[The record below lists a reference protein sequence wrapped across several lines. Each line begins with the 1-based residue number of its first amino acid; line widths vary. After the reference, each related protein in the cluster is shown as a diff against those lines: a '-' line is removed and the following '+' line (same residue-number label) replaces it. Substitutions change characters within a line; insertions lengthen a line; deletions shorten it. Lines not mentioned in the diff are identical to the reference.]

1 MAPARER
8 VTFFAKASGH
18 EQHGDRFGVVV
29 QADGLLPRS
38 LVLVEQVGAVDV
50 QRLDE
55 LSGHL
60 SREEFW
66 GVDDQ
71 RYETSADGPVD
82 QRG

>member
-1 MAPARER
+1 VGGE
-8 VTFFAKASGH
+8 TT
-18 EQHGDRFGVVV
+18 
-29 QADGLLPRS
+29 